1 MRVKLALAIVPGLA
15 ITGAMLFAPGA
26 KADWHTPHF
35 QRETHDQWTN
45 VRYDDGICQYHY
57 SYNAEDGNA
66 EVERWGDCSHLVVGP
81 NGEPL
86 RTAVVVPAY
95 PTAGVYRRH

>member
-1 MRVKLALAIVPGLA
+1 MRYLSLAILPACAIGSMLCPTLA
-15 ITGAMLFAPGA
+15 A
-26 KADWHTPHF
+26 ADWHTPHF

-45 VRYDDGICQYHY
+45 VRYDDGVCQYHY

-66 EVERWGDCSHLVVGP
+66 EVERWGDCSHIVVGP

-95 PTAGVYRRH
+95 PVPAVR